1 MANAN
6 PNDMST
12 ISLDDCK
19 GEIFQLYLVEKK
31 PLKDVMAIIKEA
43 HGITAT

>member
-1 MANAN
+1 MANDN
-6 PNDMST
+6 PTNMPA

-31 PLKDVMAIIKEA
+31 TLKDVMAIIKEA

>member
-1 MANAN
+1 
-6 PNDMST
+6 MSAL
-12 ISLDDCK
+12 SLDEYK

-31 PLKDVMAIIKEA
+31 KLTDVMAIIEET